1 MKRFMALILAAT
13 LLLSLAG
20 CSYFSKGQQADF
32 YYLRREYQYTAP
44 VGALAAESKE
54 IGSIDPEYIIKV
66 YLMGP
71 SAENLRS
78 PFPAGTTFVNVV
90 QDGSALSVGLSLGT
104 SMSDSMFTAASGC
117 LALTLFELPDIDTV
131 TVEAGKHAIT
141 IKAGAIVLEDTP
153 K

>member
-1 MKRFMALILAAT
+1 MKRFLALILAAG

-20 CSYFSKGQQADF
+20 CSYFPKGQQADF

-44 VGALAAESKE
+44 VGALASEARE
-54 IGSIDPEYIIKV
+54 ISSTDPEYIIKV

-71 SAENLRS
+71 SEESLRN
-78 PFPAGTTFVNVV
+78 PFPAGTILMDAV
-90 QDGSALSVGLSLGT
+90 QEGTALSVDLSLGA

-117 LALTLFELPDIDTV
+117 LALTLFAASDAEAV
-131 TVEAGKHAIT
+131 TVEAGRHAIT
-141 IKAGAIVLEDTP
+141 IQAGAIVLEDTP

>member
-1 MKRFMALILAAT
+1 MRRFLSLLLAAY

-20 CSYFSKGQQADF
+20 CSYFSKGQQSDF
-32 YYLRREYQYTAP
+32 YYLRREYQYTAA
-44 VGALAAESKE
+44 VGALAAESRE
-54 IGSIDPEYIIKV
+54 ISSTDPEYIIKV

-71 SAENLRS
+71 SEENLRN
-78 PFPAGTTFVNVV
+78 PFPAGTTLVEAV
-90 QDGSALSVGLSLGT
+90 QEGTALSVGLSLGA

-117 LALTLFELPDIDTV
+117 LALTLFAVSDAEAV
-131 TVEAGKHAIT
+131 TVEAGRHAIT